1 MDPISAS
8 VVVGLLVK
16 YAEHLADPAAK
27 VLDDATNAV
36 VGKVWNAVRAKFAD
50 DQHATSSLD
59 RVSDE
64 PDNPLRQ
71 AAVEGY
77 IEEMMGADHEFAVE
91 LAQLAQPVLNTT
103 VTASVHNSGAV
114 AAGGEVNISGT
125 FAAGRDMRWPGPAR

>member
-16 YAEHLADPAAK
+16 YAKHLADPGK
-27 VLDDATNAV
+27 EVLDDATDAV
-36 VGKVWNAVRAKFAD
+36 VGKVWSAVRAKFAHD
-50 DQHATSSLD
+50 PHATSSLE

-71 AAVEGY
+71 AAVQGY
-77 IEEMMGADHEFAVE
+77 VEEMMRADHEFAIE
-91 LAQLAQPVLNTT
+91 LAQLARPVVNSTA
-103 VTASVHNSGAV
+103 TASVHNSGAV

-125 FAAGRDMRWPGPAR
+125 FAAGRDVRWSAPER